1 MQVAYLFSQQSHDK
15 NTKKLF
21 LQLQDASGVMDTA
34 FDVASW
40 YSPQPEQSFMVA
52 LLCIS
57 QPCVRWKGGADYC
70 HYYREC
76 GKTKP
81 GGSSEGRG
89 GSGSKRFSLLLGAVC
104 PITAAWSR

>member
-1 MQVAYLFSQQSHDK
+1 
-15 NTKKLF
+15 
-21 LQLQDASGVMDTA
+21 MDTA

-52 LLCIS
+52 LVCIS
-57 QPCVRWKGGADYC
+57 QPCVRWKGGADYF